1 MMLNRNFPQAFF
13 SIMSKDS
20 TATKPIHTLVLD
32 AGPLLKNIP
41 PLASLLAQAEELI
54 TTPSV
59 LKEIRDPHARTRVET
74 LYLPFLKQRIPTP
87 KSLGVISEFSR
98 RTGDRAVLSKVDL
111 ELLALAYEIEC
122 ERNGGDWRLRRVP
135 GQRGINGKPSA
146 QEEKKQDQ
154 ELPSEPE
161 SDQVE
166 RSSIEVEEV
175 ANQLESTTL
184 EEGGITSN
192 EHAPCV
198 SAEICASA
206 QVVEFAS
213 GTEKSESIIEENSD
227 SDSEGWI
234 TPSNIK
240 KRQPQDGAIS
250 ASANPES
257 KVMQVAMMTTDFAVS
272 FPNQKPRI
280 TWQDVSDL
288 LFQQC
293 QNVLLQMNLNLL
305 STTLQRIR
313 HLKTYIKRCH
323 ACFYT
328 TREMDKQFC
337 PRCGKDT
344 LTRVS
349 CSTDANGQ
357 FKLYL
362 KKNMQWNTRGNIY
375 SIPKPVHGNASGK
388 WKGGGGKGGWGTELI
403 LSEDQKEYTRAVV
416 DEQRQLKKVR
426 DLMDEDYLPSILS
439 GDRNRPGGRIKVG
452 AGRNANS
459 KKR

>member
-1 MMLNRNFPQAFF
+1 LEIKACSWPERYQW
-13 SIMSKDS
+13 K
-20 TATKPIHTLVLD
+20 ATQQ
-32 AGPLLKNIP
+32 G
-41 PLASLLAQAEELI
+41 
-54 TTPSV
+54 
-59 LKEIRDPHARTRVET
+59 
-74 LYLPFLKQRIPTP
+74 
-87 KSLGVISEFSR
+87 
-98 RTGDRAVLSKVDL
+98 
-111 ELLALAYEIEC
+111 
-122 ERNGGDWRLRRVP
+122 
-135 GQRGINGKPSA
+135 
-146 QEEKKQDQ
+146 EKKQDQ

-161 SDQVE
+161 SDQAE
-166 RSSIEVEEV
+166 RSSIEVEEA
-175 ANQLESTTL
+175 ANQLESTTF
-184 EEGGITSN
+184 EGGRMASN
-192 EHAPCV
+192 EHAACV
-198 SAEICASA
+198 SAEICASTQ

-213 GTEKSESIIEENSD
+213 PGTEKSESIIEENSD

-240 KRQPQDGAIS
+240 KRQARDSAIS
-250 ASANPES
+250 ASSTPES
-257 KVMQVAMMTTDFAVS
+257 KVMQIATMTTDFA
-272 FPNQKPRI
+272 
-280 TWQDVSDL
+280 
-288 LFQQC
+288 C

-362 KKNMQWNTRGNIY
+362 KKNMQWNTRGNVY
-375 SIPKPVHGNASGK
+375 SVPKPVHGSANGK

-403 LSEDQKEYTRAVV
+403 LSEDQKEYTRAVL

-439 GDRNRPGGRIKVG
+439 GDRNRSGGRIKVG
-452 AGRNANS
+452 AGRNVNS